1 VGLARPT
8 VQTATIAN
16 GASLSDVVEV
26 GEGVVVGFLVPT
38 FTAAVLT
45 FQGSDDGVTF
55 KDLKDAAAAEV
66 QVASSTGDI
75 HVAAPAALNSA
86 AFIKVRSG
94 TSAAPVNQGAQ
105 RLIKVIIK

>member
-1 VGLARPT
+1 MGLARPI

-16 GASLSDVVEV
+16 AASLSDVVEV

-38 FTAAVLT
+38 FTAAVIT

-66 QVASSTGDI
+66 SIASSVGD
-75 HVAAPAALNSA
+75 VYFAAPAGLNSA

-94 TSAAPVNQGAQ
+94 TSAAPVAQGGQ
-105 RLIKVIIK
+105 RLIKVVIK

>member
-16 GASLSDVVEV
+16 AASLSDAVDV

-38 FTAAVLT
+38 FTSAALT
-45 FQGSDDGVTF
+45 FQGSDDGITF

-66 QVASSTGDI
+66 TIVASVGD
-75 HVAAPAALNSA
+75 VFFAAPAALNSA

-94 TSAAPVNQGAQ
+94 TSAAPVAQGAQ
-105 RLIKVIIK
+105 RLIKVVIK